1 MSDEAGYTEC
11 NGGVNASPTDGV
23 KGSPTDGAKG
33 SLIDGVKGSPTIQPG
48 RLLSNR
54 RYLFLMSAQ
63 AISNLGDWL
72 YILALFVIV
81 GFKWHGSPIVISVMM
96 LCLTAPMVVLGTF
109 TGMLADKWNRTTIM
123 MVSNIV
129 MAILVGVIPLL
140 PQKWMLFVILI
151 LVGIFQSLFS
161 PAESGKVKEI
171 VPDEHMQQATS
182 INQSIVQLTKIIGP
196 GASGFL
202 VAAFGSMSA
211 FWLDSISFVL
221 STVLLIFTGFRAAA
235 FRLPEAEPDRASDP
249 EATPST
255 GTGTTPATE
264 PVPST
269 ETTPSTEPVPSTG
282 VAAASTGTADPVKEK
297 GRRGFMEGIDYIRKV
312 RVLWA
317 GTLILTLTL
326 LFVQLTDAQIVT
338 LIRTIPNASSSLMG
352 MIMGLSGAGGLIAA
366 LLVGVIKWKSSIRLM
381 GLGCIA
387 MGIGFTATA
396 LVVQHGGMTGGIT
409 LLWMTVIVVLSIFI
423 GMGAGFTFIP
433 FSADAQKNTPV
444 HLTGRVFG
452 VIGSFTTGASLLGP
466 ALGGLVVT
474 LIGVI
479 NAYMATGV
487 LVLIMGIATYFGR
500 RWLEGAQLVDPAT
513 SSEPHVL
520 AK

>member
-1 MSDEAGYTEC
+1 MSDEAEYTEC
-11 NGGVNASPTDGV
+11 NGGAKVSPTDGV
-23 KGSPTDGAKG
+23 KASP
-33 SLIDGVKGSPTIQPG
+33 SIQTG

-123 MVSNIV
+123 MVSNIF

-211 FWLDSISFVL
+211 FWLDSISFFL

-235 FRLPEAEPDRASDP
+235 FRLAEAESDRASDP
-249 EATPST
+249 EPAPST
-255 GTGTTPATE
+255 GTRTT
-264 PVPST
+264 S
-269 ETTPSTEPVPSTG
+269 STEPMHSSGGAT
-282 VAAASTGTADPVKEK
+282 STGTADPVKEK